1 MRTLWKALLT
11 LFLTL
16 RGLINEARFPQQL
29 GPRER
34 GVILDEIFFGLPV
47 VDHDGRRGLTR
58 RIPARCPRPVAQIE
72 ANDLRY
78 RSVTA
83 DRRHRGGKV
92 IGMAGGEEVH
102 VDGLDLTCEVVW
114 YVEVTMNMIHGP
126 TEPPDRRSMRTEGL
140 GRGGAG
146 EEVVEGHR
154 EGRC

>member
-1 MRTLWKALLT
+1 MFHMEHFLVHGRSTGPSFIDIGATRRMRTLWKALLT

-34 GVILDEIFFGLPV
+34 GAILDEIFFALPV

-58 RIPARCPRPVAQIE
+58 RIPAQCPRTVAQIE
-72 ANDLRY
+72 ANDPRY

-83 DRRHRGGKV
+83 DRRHRRGKG

-102 VDGLDLTCEVVW
+102 VDGLDRTCEVV
-114 YVEVTMNMIHGP
+114 
-126 TEPPDRRSMRTEGL
+126 
-140 GRGGAG
+140 
-146 EEVVEGHR
+146 
-154 EGRC
+154 

>member
-58 RIPARCPRPVAQIE
+58 RIPAQWPRPVAQME
-72 ANDLRY
+72 AHDLSY
-78 RSVTA
+78 RSITA
-83 DRRHRGGKV
+83 NQRHYRGKS

-102 VDGLDLTCEVVW
+102 VDGFDLTCEVVW
-114 YVEVTMNMIHGP
+114 
-126 TEPPDRRSMRTEGL
+126 
-140 GRGGAG
+140 
-146 EEVVEGHR
+146 
-154 EGRC
+154 

>member
-29 GPRER
+29 GPREK
-34 GVILDEIFFGLPV
+34 GVVWPKLFFAIPV

-58 RIPARCPRPVAQIE
+58 LIPARCPRPVAQIE

-92 IGMAGGEEVH
+92 IGMAGGKEVH
-102 VDGLDLTCEVVW
+102 VDGLDLICEVVW
-114 YVEVTMNMIHGP
+114 
-126 TEPPDRRSMRTEGL
+126 
-140 GRGGAG
+140 
-146 EEVVEGHR
+146 
-154 EGRC
+154 

>member
-34 GVILDEIFFGLPV
+34 GVILDEIFFALPV

-83 DRRHRGGKV
+83 DRRHRRGKG
-92 IGMAGGEEVH
+92 IGMAGGKEVH
-102 VDGLDLTCEVVW
+102 VDGLDLICEVVW
-114 YVEVTMNMIHGP
+114 
-126 TEPPDRRSMRTEGL
+126 
-140 GRGGAG
+140 
-146 EEVVEGHR
+146 
-154 EGRC
+154 